1 MSIHPNS
8 KKHWLHE
15 CYTKLKVLEQ
25 IFFSEWEKFIQA
37 SSTYFYRYDLPTIKD
52 QKIEKAYKL

>member
-1 MSIHPNS
+1 M
-8 KKHWLHE
+8 L
-15 CYTKLKVLEQ
+15 YQ
-25 IFFSEWEKFIQA
+25 IKGFRTNFFSEWEKFIQA